1 MISQSFGHEN
11 SEKTFGKLASASKFC
26 RLLFLKL
33 SAWFEKNDLL
43 ASKCFVEKGIL
54 LVFGTF

>member
-33 SAWFEKNDLL
+33 SALFEKKRLTYMQM
-43 ASKCFVEKGIL
+43 FR
-54 LVFGTF
+54 